1 MEWWSSGIQRLLN
14 FRFII
19 TPLSPWLESDRMP
32 RGFHFNRIE
41 NPIRVFDI
49 ATEVICDG
57 ALNVTLDVNSRAG
70 LQFLTDLVVAA
81 GIDDCIDI
89 HMTCEMRRELA
100 AIAREKIK
108 NAGRKVTRR
117 DDFGKGKWRERIRR
131 RSQRDD
137 GVATGDNWGNNRHH
151 PEQGRCI
158 GRQRDH
164 HASGLGDGKIE
175 MRRRDRVYRSENLRK
190 LVRPT
195 GVINQVIN
203 RGRYFAARP
212 GPRIVNAG
220 KLTLQLVAP
229 PFQHFGRSIQ
239 DLATQITAAFRS
251 ARDGASCRPDRIA
264 KIFSRCTTIISQH
277 VPVLITR
284 GDDASIF
291 AAGEFSADEKLVS
304 FVHCQSA
311 PLSGHELRIAR
322 ATKKENA
329 KHLFVDE
336 TER

>member
-1 MEWWSSGIQRLLN
+1 ME
-14 FRFII
+14 FRATGSVPIYHYSI
-19 TPLSPWLESDRMP
+19 TPLPRRLESDRMP
-32 RGFHFNRIE
+32 RGFHFNSIE
-41 NPIRVFDI
+41 NPIRVFAI

-57 ALNVTLDVNSRAG
+57 ALNVTLDVNSRTG

-81 GIDDCIDI
+81 GIDDGIDI

-100 AIAREKIK
+100 AIAREKIE

-117 DDFGKGKWRERIRR
+117 DDLGKGKWGERIRR
-131 RSQRDD
+131 RSERDD
-137 GVATGDNWGNNRHH
+137 AVAASDDWGNNGHH
-151 PEQGRCI
+151 SEQGRCI
-158 GRQRDH
+158 GRQRDQ
-164 HASGLGDGKIE
+164 HASWLGDRKIE
-175 MRRRDRVYRSENLRK
+175 MRRRDRIYRSENLRK

-195 GVINQVIN
+195 GVINQAIN

-212 GPRIVNAG
+212 GPRAVNAG
-220 KLTLQLVAP
+220 KLTFQLAAP
-229 PFQHFGRSIQ
+229 PFQHFGRAIQ
-239 DLATQITAAFRS
+239 NLATQTRAAFRP

-264 KIFSRCTTIISQH
+264 KIFSRCTTVIGQH
-277 VPVLITR
+277 LPVRITR

-291 AAGEFSADEKLVS
+291 PAGEFSADEKLVS
-304 FVHCQSA
+304 FQHCQPA

-329 KHLFVDE
+329 KHLFADE